1 MPDHNVDWET
11 CADDGCIGVRLPT
24 STKCWAHAVDTEL
37 ELAFKRLGEHG
48 LLDARG
54 VLIIQELLRRLL
66 AAAPQDDQGHA
77 ILTDA
82 RFDEAT
88 FQDAARFDRTTFRR
102 GAWFGGATF
111 QDAARFDM
119 TTFQHG
125 AWFDRA
131 TFRDDAGFYG
141 ATFQGGAGFRGATIH
156 GDVRFGGATFQRARQ
171 LGPML
176 VRKSLRLDQ
185 AVFHERAQIEVAAAA
200 VCCQRTRFL
209 AGVQLRVRWAQVVLD
224 DADLA
229 APSILT
235 GVPRFPDLNEGR
247 WEQAMERL
255 LPRRRG
261 RRGRWRWQPR
271 LLSLRRA
278 DVAGLTVGLVDMRA
292 CQFADAHNLDKLRLE
307 TLGAFGDTPSGWR
320 WTARQALAEEHR
332 WRHLRAASRH
342 GPERASGD
350 AAGSQPHGRHHRTW
364 FPAACQPPSWVDARP
379 LAPVQIAAL
388 YRALRKGRE
397 DNRDEPGAADFYYG
411 EMEMRRFA
419 QREDAVAAR
428 RRRRYGP
435 WAAASTERAVLWLYW
450 LTSGYGLR
458 AWRALATLAI
468 VVLLAGGVFALWG
481 FDPPGGLDEL
491 PDAIRFSAQ
500 AAAAL
505 LRGPDRPLTPLGEWL
520 HLGVRLVGP
529 VLLGLTVLSVRGR
542 VKR

>member
-24 STKCWAHAVDTEL
+24 GTRCWAHAVDTEL
-37 ELAFKRLGEHG
+37 DLAFKRLGEHG

-54 VLIIQELLRRLL
+54 VPITQELLRRLL

-88 FQDAARFDRTTFRR
+88 FQDAARFDRTTFQR

-119 TTFQHG
+119 ATFQHG

-131 TFRDDAGFYG
+131 TFSGDAGFYG

-185 AVFHERAQIEVAAAA
+185 AVFHERAQVEVAAAA

-235 GVPRFPDLNEGR
+235 GVPRFPDLHEGR

-292 CQFADAHNLDKLRLE
+292 CQFADAHNLDRLRLE

-320 WTARQALAEEHR
+320 WTARQALAEEHH

-342 GPERASGD
+342 GPERASGT
-350 AAGSQPHGRHHRTW
+350 AARSQPHGRQHRAW

-419 QREDAVAAR
+419 KREDAVAAR

-435 WAAASTERAVLWLYW
+435 WAAAATERAVLRLYW

-481 FDPPGGLDEL
+481 FDPPAGLDAL

-500 AAAAL
+500 AATAL

-529 VLLGLTVLSVRGR
+529 VLLGLAVLSIRGR